1 MWRSGVLWDCCSAT
15 LLRRFDCETSDDDRH
30 NRGHDC
36 VFNGCL
42 SVSIAR
48 WKIIISDPSSSRRRG
63 RPDLNGVW
71 DHAFV
76 QNMEVDGRDQKGT
89 GPLPFTPEGA
99 AIFSFDAANYDY
111 TGRCLPLGLTRSM
124 NSPMPIQIVQTN
136 KDVVFLFE
144 A

>member
-1 MWRSGVLWDCCSAT
+1 MCRSGVLWDCCSAT

-36 VFNGCL
+36 VL
-42 SVSIAR
+42 
-48 WKIIISDPSSSRRRG
+48 
-63 RPDLNGVW
+63 
-71 DHAFV
+71 DHPFV
-76 QNMEVDGRDQKGT
+76 QNMEMDGRDQKGA
-89 GPLPFTPEGA
+89 GPLPFSPEGA
-99 AIFSFDAANYDY
+99 AIFKSFDAANYDY

-144 A
+144 AWNMFHVVPVDGRPHPTDLVP